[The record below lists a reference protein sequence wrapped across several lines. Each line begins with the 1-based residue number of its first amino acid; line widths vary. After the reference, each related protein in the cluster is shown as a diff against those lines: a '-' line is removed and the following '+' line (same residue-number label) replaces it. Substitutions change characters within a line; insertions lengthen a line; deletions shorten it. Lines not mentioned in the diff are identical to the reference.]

1 MSDGVRERII
11 GSFET
16 LSPKQRDLARFLL
29 DHEEV
34 AAFASSQ
41 EVANQVGS
49 SAATVVRFSRALG
62 YQGYEDLQAAVR
74 AGFPRTRTVAQKMAE
89 RIADGHP
96 SDRLAQKVVQ
106 ASVYNVQETLGR
118 ISQAELAAA
127 VEFVIGARQIYVL
140 GSGLS
145 SAAAVLAEHTLTSL
159 GFTARALLN
168 GGIDQ
173 ALQLSHLTADDLVI
187 GISLWRY
194 IRSTVE
200 AAETARDAGAAVI
213 ALTDSPVAAIAGFA
227 DVVFV
232 AATEGAAHSRSLA
245 GILAVI
251 DLLGAAVA
259 ARRPEA
265 SMAAVERIDRL
276 YRQNNLLADG

>member
-1 MSDGVRERII
+1 MSDGIRERII
-11 GSFET
+11 NSFEG
-16 LSPKQRDLARFLL
+16 LSPKQRDLARLLL

-41 EVANQVGS
+41 EIANQVGT

-96 SDRLAQKVVQ
+96 ADRLARKVAQ
-106 ASVYNVQETLGR
+106 ASVYNVQETLSR
-118 ISQAELAAA
+118 IGQAELAVA
-127 VEFVIGARQIYVL
+127 VDAVIRARQIYVL

-159 GFTARALLN
+159 GFSARALLN
-168 GGIDQ
+168 GGIGQ
-173 ALQLSHLTADDLVI
+173 ALQMSHLTADDLVI

-194 IRSTVE
+194 IRSTVA
-200 AAETARDAGAAVI
+200 AAETARHAGATVI
-213 ALTDSPVAAIAGFA
+213 ALTDSPVAPIVGLA

-232 AATEGAAHSRSLA
+232 AETEGAAHSRSLA

-265 SMAAVERIDRL
+265 SMAAIERIDRL
-276 YRQNNLLADG
+276 YRQNDLLLAD